1 MKTILY
7 ATDYTDHSLSALQ
20 YAYDLS
26 TRIKAQL
33 TILHVFD
40 IPSFPGTTI
49 ISPLSKTVK
58 RAYAEQNSIIKTYCA
73 KHLGNDFENNN
84 VKTSVIKHMSVVDG
98 ILEKGK
104 SLSADMLIIGIK
116 DENSKRGILEGDI
129 AKTLI
134 TKAPCPLLVIPDNSS
149 AKQIKHLVYA
159 TDFEERDIFAIEKL
173 AHLASPFNA
182 EIHIVHI
189 STKDTEEEENK
200 MAWFKEMVEQNVDY
214 PNLDFDNLVS
224 DTIYEK
230 LNTYLKDKK
239 ADLVSLLEREDKGF
253 LKKLFHRDLV
263 KKVESHTSIPLLSF
277 NS

>member
-7 ATDYTDHSLSALQ
+7 ATDYTDHSLSALN

-26 TRIKAQL
+26 AKLQAQL
-33 TILHVFD
+33 IILHVFD

-58 RAYAEQNSIIKTYCA
+58 RAYAEQQSIIKIYCA
-73 KHLGNDFENNN
+73 KHLGDDFEKNN

-116 DENSKRGILEGDI
+116 DENSKRGLLEGDI

-149 AKQIKHLVYA
+149 AKQIKNLVYA

-173 AHLASPFNA
+173 AYLASPFDA
-182 EIHIVHI
+182 EIHVVHI

-200 MAWFKEMVEQNVDY
+200 MAWFKEMVKQNVDY
-214 PNLDFDNLVS
+214 PNLDFDNLIS
-224 DTIYEK
+224 DTVYEK

-239 ADLVSLLEREDKGF
+239 ADLVSLLEREDKSF
-253 LKKLFHRDLV
+253 FKKLFHRDLV
-263 KKVESHTSIPLLSF
+263 KQVESHTPIPLLSF

>member
-33 TILHVFD
+33 IILHVFD

-73 KHLGNDFENNN
+73 KHLGDDFEDNN

-104 SLSADMLIIGIK
+104 SLSTDMIIIGIK
-116 DENSKRGILEGDI
+116 DENSTRGLLEGDI

-149 AKQIKHLVYA
+149 AKQIKNLVYA

-173 AHLASPFNA
+173 AHLASPFDA

-214 PNLDFDNLVS
+214 PNLDFDNLIS
-224 DTIYEK
+224 DSIYDK

-239 ADLVSLLEREDKGF
+239 ADLVSLLEREDKGLF
-253 LKKLFHRDLV
+253 KKLFHRDLV